1 MRRGVLL
8 ALVLLALVPGAAA
21 AGVAQGEH
29 LYGRFCVSCHGPNG
43 VGRLPS
49 PSGTG
54 PARDQ
59 TVQLG
64 SGPSLFGVGA
74 MAADF
79 YLRTGYMPLKRNGI
93 QPRRSRLLL
102 GPAEIDSLIAYVAS
116 LGTGPAVPHPHPER
130 GDLSQGQHL
139 FTERCAGCHQIVAAG
154 GYVTGAVPPSL
165 QAATPVQIAEAVRIG
180 PYVMPTFSP
189 TSISDAQLD
198 SIIRYVEYA
207 KHPDDRGG
215 WSLGHVGPVPEGLA
229 TWFFGMTVLVA
240 LCVVLGTRLRRG

>member
-1 MRRGVLL
+1 MKCCILL
-8 ALVLLALVPGAAA
+8 ALLVLALPAAAA
-21 AGVAQGEH
+21 AGIAQGEH

-43 VGRLPS
+43 AGRLPA

-64 SGPSLFGVGA
+64 SGPPLRGVGA
-74 MAADF
+74 LAADF
-79 YLRTGYMPLKRNGI
+79 YLRTGYMPLKRNGL
-93 QPRRSRLLL
+93 QPWRSRLLL
-102 GPAEIDSLIAYVAS
+102 GPVEIDSLIAYVAS
-116 LGTGPAVPHPHPER
+116 LGKGPAVPHPHPER
-130 GDLSQGQHL
+130 GNLSEGQRL
-139 FTERCAGCHQIVAAG
+139 FTERCSGCHQIVAAG

-165 QAATPVQIAEAVRIG
+165 KAATATQIAEAVRIG

-189 TSISDAQLD
+189 RAISDAQLD

-215 WSLGHVGPVPEGLA
+215 WSLGHVGPIPEGLA
-229 TWFFGMTVLVA
+229 TWFFAMTVLVA
-240 LCVVLGTRLRRG
+240 LCMVLGRRLRRG